1 MVRLLLIFFFDLI
14 LRIILIFWG
23 ILILSEFLLI
33 DLHQFNDFWWALDA
47 YLDFIIDKWCN
58 FFNQLIKE

>member
-1 MVRLLLIFFFDLI
+1 MVRLLLILFFDLI